1 MKVRE
6 EPIMAVRAFKVL
18 LDSSTDFVEE
28 TVVATEGGAPT
39 GIKKHK
45 TKAMKDDYKI
55 KMKDPS
61 RYPDTHMADG
71 DHPTIV
77 MRRGQNDCISF
88 FNAEEFVL
96 FTQRDPEI
104 DEDFSAPDSPFIDG
118 GGNPLTYK
126 VSDDQGPAHVPGTER
141 YIAGPYTVANNA
153 NNQRF
158 YKFAVVTKS
167 GKILD
172 PDLVMEP

>member
-6 EPIMAVRAFKVL
+6 EPMPVRAFKVL
-18 LDSSTDFVEE
+18 LDISTDFVEE
-28 TVVATEGGAPT
+28 TVTATEGGAPT
-39 GIKKHK
+39 SIKKHK
-45 TKAMKDDYKI
+45 TKEMKDDYKS

-61 RYPDTHMADG
+61 KYPDTHMADG

-77 MRRGQNDCISF
+77 MRKGNNDCISF
-88 FNAEEFVL
+88 LCAEEFVL

-104 DEDFSAPDSPFIDG
+104 DEDFSAPDSPFIDAVN
-118 GGNPLTYK
+118 NPLTYK
-126 VSDDQGPAHVPGTER
+126 VSDDQGGGVPASER
-141 YIAGPYTVANNA
+141 FKAGPYTVANNA

-158 YKFAVVTKS
+158 YKFSVVTQS

-172 PDLVMEP
+172 PDIVTDP